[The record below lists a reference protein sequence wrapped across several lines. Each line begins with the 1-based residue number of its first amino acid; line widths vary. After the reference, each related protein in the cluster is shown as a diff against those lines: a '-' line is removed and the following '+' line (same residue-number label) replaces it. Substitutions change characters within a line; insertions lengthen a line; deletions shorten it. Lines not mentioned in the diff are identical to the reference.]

1 MQTRICE
8 KKQITIHYIS
18 YYRDLE
24 FRHFWKPF
32 IKIVHEGIQL
42 NTEIDYYCNRIKKNV
57 TTNDVTTL
65 NKMPSASK

>member
-42 NTEIDYYCNRIKKNV
+42 NTEIDYITVYSSLIEFKK
-57 TTNDVTTL
+57 
-65 NKMPSASK
+65 M